1 MPEIHMV
8 ACEGGGPSYE
18 VLTINVHGDTT
29 SSRAPA
35 SETLAPSSPVRS
47 TYPMRSTCHVEP
59 PEAIL
64 TRDPPMAKPVF

>member
-1 MPEIHMV
+1 MHEIHMV

-35 SETLAPSSPVRS
+35 SETLAPSPPV
-47 TYPMRSTCHVEP
+47 RSTCHVEP